1 MKQLMILDRKTMRK
15 RRTRIFID
23 HIKHKIKQWRIK
35 QQAKKIVEKIRKE
48 YIRTG
53 DAEITLKSKKDISN
67 ALDYLRE
74 QQLIDYE
81 HSTGIANHRYYIYI
95 SEAVQNDKT
104 KNNELQARQ

>member
-1 MKQLMILDRKTMRK
+1 MRK

-23 HIKHKIKQWRIK
+23 HIKHKIKQWRTK

-48 YIRTG
+48 YVKTG
-53 DAEITLKSKKDISN
+53 DAEIVLKSKKDISN
-67 ALDYLRE
+67 SLNYLRE
-74 QQLIDYE
+74 QQLIGYE

-95 SEAVQNDKT
+95 SEAIENDKT